1 MPGVMIRVPIVDRL
15 SIGPQPHA
23 YRRIRAVGD
32 SETAFVL
39 AFKTWRVRFELE
51 GDRVRVCRLCSG
63 YPPSERAKPDPEGKL
78 DVHRAYAE
86 VFGDPSLD

>member
-1 MPGVMIRVPIVDRL
+1 MPSNARRSSAYSLKIVC
-15 SIGPQPHA
+15 S
-23 YRRIRAVGD
+23 
-32 SETAFVL
+32 
-39 AFKTWRVRFELE
+39 AFKSWRVRFELE